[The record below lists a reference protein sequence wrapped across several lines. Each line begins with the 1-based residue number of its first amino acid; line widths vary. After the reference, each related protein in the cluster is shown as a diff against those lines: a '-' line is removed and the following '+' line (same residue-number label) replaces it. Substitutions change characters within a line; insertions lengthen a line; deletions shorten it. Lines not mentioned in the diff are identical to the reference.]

1 LKPLEDLFNASTF
14 TSNKH
19 CTMKNTIK
27 NFRNFLL
34 FGFISLAS
42 CNTSSNT
49 DDNNANSDTATNSP
63 NNTDTSMSAN
73 NPNATSGNAD
83 QETVNYLVTAN
94 TKEMAWLQAAIN
106 NKNSSSDVK
115 SHARMMLKDHQQ
127 MGTDVSNLVSQ
138 KGWSVTPPDTAGVVN
153 INDRTGKEW
162 DRAWKDKMVAD
173 HTELLGRLTQAETSS
188 TDSSLRMLV
197 TKARPIVQKHLDM
210 SKAMQSKQ

>member
-1 LKPLEDLFNASTF
+1 
-14 TSNKH
+14 
-19 CTMKNTIK
+19 MKNTIK
-27 NFRNFLL
+27 HFRNFLL

-42 CNTSSNT
+42 CNTSTNT
-49 DDNNANSDTATNSP
+49 DDNNKNSDTATNSP

-73 NPNATSGNAD
+73 NPNATTGNATGNAD
-83 QETVNYLVTAN
+83 QDMVNYLVTAN
-94 TKEMAWLQAAIN
+94 TKEIAWLQAAIN
-106 NKNSSSDVK
+106 NKSASSDVK

-127 MGTDVSNLVSQ
+127 MGTQVSTLVSQ
-138 KGWSVTPPDTAGVVN
+138 KGWTVTAPDTAGVVN

-188 TDSSLRMLV
+188 TDSSLRTLV